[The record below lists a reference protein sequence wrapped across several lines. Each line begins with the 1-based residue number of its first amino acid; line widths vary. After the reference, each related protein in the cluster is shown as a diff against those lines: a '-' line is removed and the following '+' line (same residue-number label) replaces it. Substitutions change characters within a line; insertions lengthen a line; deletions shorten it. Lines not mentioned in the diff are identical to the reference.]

1 MSKVVV
7 TGGTGFIGSHVG
19 VDLIEKGY
27 EVLILDSL
35 VNSDRKV
42 VNNILNIFS
51 NDISIKKKI
60 SFIKADLKNKNEIDK
75 IFQDL
80 INKGQQIS
88 AVIHLAGL
96 KAVKESIEKPFSYWE
111 NNVIGA
117 YNLLSVMDKYNCR
130 TFVFSSSATIYGT
143 LENKLI
149 NEKSFINPINPYGTT
164 KHVVEQ
170 LLNNVFQSGPN
181 KWKIAKLRYFNPIG
195 AHHSGFIG
203 EKPVGMPN
211 NIFPYITQVAVGKID
226 KLTIFGNDWPTVDG
240 TGVRD
245 FIHVMDLAEGHSL
258 ALNFL
263 QNGKSQNVSINLG
276 TGLGTSVLQLV
287 NTFEKVNNLK
297 IPYIFSSR
305 RKGDLAFVVA
315 DNKKALSLLNWEPK
329 RSIYDMCKDGWK
341 WQLLNNY

>member
-1 MSKVVV
+1 M
-7 TGGTGFIGSHVG
+7 
-19 VDLIEKGY
+19 
-27 EVLILDSL
+27 
-35 VNSDRKV
+35 
-42 VNNILNIFS
+42 
-51 NDISIKKKI
+51 
-60 SFIKADLKNKNEIDK
+60 
-75 IFQDL
+75 
-80 INKGQQIS
+80 
-88 AVIHLAGL
+88 
-96 KAVKESIEKPFSYWE
+96 
-111 NNVIGA
+111 
-117 YNLLSVMDKYNCR
+117 
-130 TFVFSSSATIYGT
+130 
-143 LENKLI
+143 
-149 NEKSFINPINPYGTT
+149 
-164 KHVVEQ
+164 
-170 LLNNVFQSGPN
+170 
-181 KWKIAKLRYFNPIG
+181 
-195 AHHSGFIG
+195 
-203 EKPVGMPN
+203 GMPN